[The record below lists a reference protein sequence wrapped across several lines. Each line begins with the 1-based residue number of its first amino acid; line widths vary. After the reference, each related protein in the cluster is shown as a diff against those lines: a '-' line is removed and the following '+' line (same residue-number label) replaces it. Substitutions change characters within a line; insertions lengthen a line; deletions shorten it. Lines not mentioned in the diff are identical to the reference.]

1 MIALMN
7 FINFPKTSPVSV
19 VVVVCFISYF
29 ILFFQ
34 FQHFHMKDFQF
45 VEELNRIKILNLQQ
59 LYFKKKRTNS
69 TFLLHWFKR
78 CFFMTEG

>member
-45 VEELNRIKILNLQQ
+45 GEELNRIKILNLQQ
-59 LYFKKKRTNS
+59 LNLKKKEQTPLSYSIGFRDV
-69 TFLLHWFKR
+69 FYD
-78 CFFMTEG
+78 